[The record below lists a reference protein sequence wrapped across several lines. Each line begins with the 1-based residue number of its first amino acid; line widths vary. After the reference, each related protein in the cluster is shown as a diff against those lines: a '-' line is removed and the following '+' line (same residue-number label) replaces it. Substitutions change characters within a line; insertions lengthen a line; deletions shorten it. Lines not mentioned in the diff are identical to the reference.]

1 MNKEQV
7 RSQFGAAAASYA
19 TSKVHAQGASL
30 ARLVQLTQP
39 QPAWRVLDVATG
51 AGHTAFAFAPHVAQV
66 IATDITPEMLGETVL
81 GAEKR
86 GLHNVTTQSADAEE
100 LPFAAASFQLVTCR
114 IAPHHFPDV
123 PAFLRACG
131 RVLQPGGLLAVVDN
145 IVPDDPQAAAY
156 VNQIEKLRDPSHARC
171 LSLSEWLV
179 AFAAAGF
186 VVEHHEVAP
195 KAIAFNEWAGRMVSD
210 PATLAQLQRLLR
222 DAPLAAAEFLQLQQA
237 ADDLLFTLSEA
248 LVIGRSLNK

>member
-7 RSQFGAAAASYA
+7 RTQFGAAAASYA

-30 ARLVQLTQP
+30 ARLVELTQP
-39 QPAWRVLDVATG
+39 QPDWRVLDVATG

-66 IATDITPEMLGETVL
+66 IATDITPEMLRETVL

-86 GLHNVTTQSADAEE
+86 GLHNVITQSADAEE

-131 RVLQPGGLLAVVDN
+131 RVLPPGGLLAVVDN
-145 IVPDDPQAAAY
+145 IVPDDAQAAAY
-156 VNQIEKLRDPSHARC
+156 VNNIEKLRDPSHARC
-171 LSLSEWLV
+171 LSLAEWIA
-179 AFAAAGF
+179 AFVAAGF
-186 VVEHHEVAP
+186 VVEHSEVAP
-195 KAIAFNEWAGRMVSD
+195 KALAFNEWAGRMVHD
-210 PATLAQLQRLLR
+210 EATLTQLQKLLL
-222 DAPLAAAEFLQLQQA
+222 DAPSVVAEFLQVEPQA
-237 ADDLLFTLSEA
+237 EDIHFRLAEA
-248 LVIGRSLNK
+248 LIVGRLL